1 MSFFWLIDKVPAI
14 LFHMLAAALVWFIY
28 FVLFLCYQAFSAF
41 FYIHSF
47 LQRVTGITVST
58 PSELEVATKALCTM
72 TYNEV
77 IFFSLLFCLCL
88 MYHMSLCIYVHGT
101 ICCFG
106 INDLVSWNVFRFMK
120 CIDVWYMNTYE
131 SSWTVIEM
139 AILYIYCM
147 HFNRVWFSGY
157 RCWLLLQIRSLDCRT
172 TVPPLCLLNFSYWE
186 DTTST
191 RSHSRT
197 FLFRRR

>member
-101 ICCFG
+101 I
-106 INDLVSWNVFRFMK
+106 
-120 CIDVWYMNTYE
+120 YTYE